1 MADCSIAG
9 EACGVTSLSSAR
21 AAGRAAGFLLV
32 EIERLVIGLLVP
44 HHLPEVVSVYLL
56 AADGARMEMLRPFS
70 VMWLAGL
77 RRSKVN
83 NFRHHQRTRR
93 PGKSSGGC
101 VCMRSKADNK
111 TPTPEGE

>member
-1 MADCSIAG
+1 M
-9 EACGVTSLSSAR
+9 TSLSSAR

-56 AADGARMEMLRPFS
+56 AADGARMEMLRPVS

-77 RRSKVN
+77 RRSKVCV
-83 NFRHHQRTRR
+83 FRKNGTVVPLNRGQQFH
-93 PGKSSGGC
+93 
-101 VCMRSKADNK
+101 
-111 TPTPEGE
+111 